1 MPGDTFLEKYSDHND
16 PVTVID
22 KKRNYGVK
30 ASARHPV
37 YENFR
42 VKVSNCV
49 RLHYRQVGVLNLLL
63 WFLRCMSLHLFVNF

>member
-1 MPGDTFLEKYSDHND
+1 MLPESLAGESFVEKFVDHHD

-22 KKRNYGVK
+22 EKRIYEVR

-42 VKVSNCV
+42 VKVWSYK
-49 RLHYRQVGVLNLLL
+49 L
-63 WFLRCMSLHLFVNF
+63 S